1 MLHSLDKNK
10 SFYID
15 TIPLHSE
22 TCAYGLVRTTSHAI
36 VYPLGCYKAD
46 ELCLSENLHQ
56 KVRLFEILLN
66 SILFCLLFFQ
76 QRNSKANNLKRLTSL
91 NINLPIR
98 DHCNRNLSIVFCI
111 PFSVNFEHWCV
122 YVNIVKSQFRARG
135 NEAAGNS

>member
-1 MLHSLDKNK
+1 MVPVTHNWDLNNFSDGLNIFGSFVNKGPLAKMLHSLDKNK

-46 ELCLSENLHQ
+46 ELCLSENLNQ

-76 QRNSKANNLKRLTSL
+76 
-91 NINLPIR
+91 
-98 DHCNRNLSIVFCI
+98 
-111 PFSVNFEHWCV
+111 
-122 YVNIVKSQFRARG
+122 
-135 NEAAGNS
+135 